1 MTNEQAIRALV
12 DVARQWAE
20 TGADGFSAYGQGYCG
35 AMANALS
42 TLGKC
47 PTGAAAIR
55 GEPDAATIRAKAQN
69 RPKSSRGIGQAS
81 RGRKT
86 RGDGRVTGAT
96 IYRANKR
103 ERAKGDA

>member
-35 AMANALS
+35 AMASVLA
-42 TLGKC
+42 TLGRC
-47 PTGAAAIR
+47 PAGAAAIR
-55 GEPDAATIRAKAQN
+55 GETDPVAVRGKARN

-81 RGRKT
+81 RGLKT
-86 RGDGRVTGAT
+86 RGDGRVTG
-96 IYRANKR
+96 
-103 ERAKGDA
+103 GDES